1 MHEVRETAVTGSRT
15 QARRA
20 PSARR
25 APAAQILAQQAA
37 IAQIG
42 QRALEELSL
51 AELLT
56 ETCQLVRQVL
66 EARLVSITRL
76 SDDRTQLTIVAGEG
90 WRAGVV
96 GVQTLGTGS
105 ESQAGLTLSFGEPVI
120 VPDYL
125 LERRFKVIQS
135 LLDNGARSGMT
146 VRIGGADAPYGT
158 LGVFAS
164 RPDAFSSDGAHFL
177 HAIANILGAAVHRLE
192 IEEQLRASRDQL
204 AAIVSSIDEGI
215 TVQDHKGL
223 LFANDEAA
231 RLSGYASAA
240 EFLAAPNVIRQFEI
254 IDEDGQPYPVD
265 NLPGRRA
272 LRGEDSGEV
281 TLRFRFE
288 PTGTT
293 HWASVRATGI
303 RDGGG
308 RVTHVIN
315 TFRNISDER
324 WQREAREY
332 MTDAVAILSST
343 LDTHEAAQR
352 LADLSVPRFADY
364 CTVTLLQPDR
374 SIQLVALAHANPE
387 RVELVR
393 RLEKTLPPTDPDAPT
408 GVARVIREGTV
419 DMGSV
424 TPEMIDAAPA
434 TDEQKRMVHQI
445 ELSSYVTV
453 PLRGR
458 ARPIGALTL
467 AMAESGRRLG
477 KRELALATEL
487 GERAGIAL
495 ENAQLYQSADARRA
509 ELDAVLAALA
519 EAVLVFNP
527 AGKLR
532 LGNEAATRLFDGR
545 VPGTLDQ
552 LWQRAGGRPHGH
564 DASATDGDLRDGL
577 PMEIELD
584 RHGRWLEL
592 RTFQAPTGGGGSG
605 DGARGSAS
613 AADSPTVVV
622 LRDVTDARAAR
633 AARDAFMGVLSHELR
648 TPVTTIYGGSELLER
663 DLGDERRREVIAD
676 IRAESERLARLVED
690 LLVMTRVERDIVEIA
705 DEPILLQHLLASV
718 INAFAARSPGASIRL
733 RTADRLPAVR
743 GDATYVEQVVRNLL
757 TNAMRYGDGMAQ
769 GIEVTA
775 EESVGGSNEPDS
787 VVVRVHDNGRGLGGE
802 EPDKLF
808 ELFYRSSSARSV
820 PGGAGIGLFVCHNL
834 IEKMGGRMWASE
846 RPEGGAEFAFSLPVI
861 DSDALS

>member
-1 MHEVRETAVTGSRT
+1 MHEVRDEAVTRSRAP
-15 QARRA
+15 ARRA
-20 PSARR
+20 PSARP
-25 APAAQILAQQAA
+25 ATAAQILAQQAT
-37 IAQIG
+37 IARIG

-51 AELLT
+51 SELLT
-56 ETCQLVRQVL
+56 EACQLVREVL
-66 EARLVSITRL
+66 DIALISITEL
-76 SDDRTQLTIVAGEG
+76 SDDRSRLTIVAGAG
-90 WRAGVV
+90 WQDGVV
-96 GVQTLGTGS
+96 GTQTLGTGS
-105 ESQAGLTLSFGEPVI
+105 ESQAGLTLSSGEPVI
-120 VPDYL
+120 VRDYL
-125 LERRFKVIQS
+125 RERRFKIVP
-135 LLDNGARSGMT
+135 LLIDNGARSGMT
-146 VRIGGADAPYGT
+146 VGIGGADAPYGT
-158 LGVFAS
+158 MGVFAGH
-164 RPDAFSSDGAHFL
+164 PDAFSTDHANFL
-177 HAIANILGAAVHRLE
+177 HAIANILGAAVHRLA

-215 TVQDHKGL
+215 TVQDGKGL

-231 RLSGYASAA
+231 RLSGYATAE
-240 EFLAAPNVIRQFEI
+240 EFLGTPNVIRQYEI
-254 IDEDGQPYPVD
+254 LDEAGEPYVVE

-272 LRGEDSGEV
+272 LRGEEPTEV
-281 TLRFRFE
+281 TLQFRFE

-293 HWASVRATGI
+293 HWATVRATAI
-303 RDGGG
+303 RDGSG
-308 RVTHVIN
+308 RITHVIN

-324 WQREAREY
+324 WQSEAREY
-332 MTDAVAILSST
+332 MADAVAILSST

-364 CTVTLLQPDR
+364 CNVSLLQPDG

-393 RLEKTLPPTDPDAPT
+393 RLERTLPPTDPDAPV
-408 GVARVIREGTV
+408 GVARVIREGV
-419 DMGSV
+419 VESGEV
-424 TPEMIDAAPA
+424 TPAMIDAAPA
-434 TDEQKRMVHQI
+434 TDEQKRILHQI

-458 ARPIGALTL
+458 AKAIGALSL

-477 KRELALATEL
+477 KREMALATEL

-519 EAVLVFNP
+519 EAVLVFDP

-532 LGNEAATRLFDGR
+532 LGNDAATRLFEGR
-545 VPGTLDQ
+545 VPGTLDL
-552 LWQRAGGRPHGH
+552 LWQRAGGRPQEYEGN
-564 DASATDGDLRDGL
+564 ATDTDVHEGH

-584 RHGRWLEL
+584 RRGRWLEL
-592 RTFQAPTGGGGSG
+592 RSFQAPTNGAANGG
-605 DGARGSAS
+605 
-613 AADSPTVVV
+613 AAGDSPTVVV

-663 DLGDERRREVIAD
+663 DLDEPRRQEVLAD

-718 INAFAARSPGASIRL
+718 IGAFATRWAGAPIRL

-743 GDATYVEQVVRNLL
+743 GDATYIEQVVRNLL
-757 TNAMRYGDGMAQ
+757 TNAMRYGDGLAK
-769 GIEVTA
+769 GIEVVA
-775 EESVGGSNEPDS
+775 EQSVDGSDEPDS
-787 VVVRVHDNGRGLGGE
+787 VIVRVIDNGRGLGGE
-802 EPDKLF
+802 QPDKLF
-808 ELFYRSSSARSV
+808 ELFYRSPSARSV
-820 PGGAGIGLFVCHNL
+820 PGGAGIGLFVCRNL
-834 IEKMGGRMWASE
+834 IEKMGGRLWARE

-861 DSDALS
+861 DMDALS